1 MFSALR
7 KDPVYALIA
16 VFPLLFPAY
25 LWRFTLAGIPLTFT
39 ELVLVFLAAAFC
51 VRAEVWKPS
60 FWKVEMASLPWIS
73 MGLFVLAALISVWVS
88 PDLRA
93 LGILKGWIL
102 LPMLYG
108 IMARTAFR
116 AHPSWISAS
125 VLAAGISG
133 LFLIIFGH
141 FKIDGR
147 FAGPFESANYLA
159 LYLGPIVAA
168 LLFLTDRG
176 IAAVPRWILIS
187 LVGVLGLGLVLSQS
201 YAAFVGLWL
210 VILVHELTAK
220 PFKPARMSL
229 FVGLS
234 IAAFLAL
241 ILSPLGDDKWAQFL
255 DWNHRSSTSVRL
267 EIYQI
272 ARSLIAGHPI
282 LGIGLGQFEV
292 QYPQVAVAVLGHVP
306 MEWVMLHPH
315 NLFLALE
322 LNLGLLGLGSFVA
335 LLRSTLTWLRERDVH
350 FRYLGAFMILQ
361 ILLHGLFDTPYF
373 KNDLAFLFWWA
384 WAFFV

>member
-16 VFPLLFPAY
+16 IFPLLFPAY

-39 ELVLVFLAAAFC
+39 ELALMFLAVGFC
-51 VRAEVWKPS
+51 MRAEVWKPS
-60 FWKVEMASLPWIS
+60 FWKIEMASLPWIS
-73 MGLFVLAALISVWVS
+73 MGFFVLAALISVWVS

-116 AHPSWISAS
+116 THPSWISAS
-125 VLAAGISG
+125 ILAAGISG
-133 LFLIIFGH
+133 LFLLIFGH

-159 LYLGPIVAA
+159 LYLGPVVAA
-168 LLFLTDRG
+168 SLFLADRG
-176 IAAVPRWILIS
+176 VASVPRWLLIL

-220 PFKPARMSL
+220 PFKPARMGL
-229 FVGLS
+229 FIGLS
-234 IAAFLAL
+234 VAAFLAL

-272 ARSLIAGHPI
+272 ARSLITSHPI

-292 QYPQVAVAVLGHVP
+292 LYPQVAVAVLGHAP

-335 LLRSTLTWLRERDVH
+335 LLRPTFTWLRERDVH

-384 WAFFV
+384 WAFFI